1 MKEAAH
7 ARLRFSLSLHRMRG
21 EGWGEGFRAAAV
33 VAAPLIRPSATFS
46 PRCAKGEGSP
56 RESRCDCAGLHS
68 SLSQR
73 TQAGVRENGY
83 EVSVAATGLKARY
96 MTAWGGASSASEAPG
111 SPDTTTPALKGRHS
125 VTPLQGVL
133 STGPATWA
141 FGALRALQPRLLYGG
156 LSALS
161 CQVAASLSVCIH
173 SHSRDSRANSSLT

>member
-1 MKEAAH
+1 MKEAAQRDF
-7 ARLRFSLSLHRMRG
+7 A
-21 EGWGEGFRAAAV
+21 
-33 VAAPLIRPSATFS
+33 
-46 PRCAKGEGSP
+46 C
-56 RESRCDCAGLHS
+56 

-73 TQAGVRENGY
+73 TRAGVMENGY

-133 STGPATWA
+133 ATGPATWA